1 MRSILLA
8 VMNLGKAVLDL
19 RTLRLQSSGAVRELL
34 FSVGYISIDRFEEIL
49 KLSEE
54 KRYRLFHDFGSLKG
68 KIAPGF

>member
-1 MRSILLA
+1 MQ
-8 VMNLGKAVLDL
+8 G
-19 RTLRLQSSGAVRELL
+19 SGITELL

-68 KIAPGF
+68 KTAPGF

>member
-8 VMNLGKAVLDL
+8 VMNLGKAVLAL

-54 KRYRLFHDFGSLKG
+54 ERYRLFHDFGSLKG
-68 KIAPGF
+68 KTAPGF